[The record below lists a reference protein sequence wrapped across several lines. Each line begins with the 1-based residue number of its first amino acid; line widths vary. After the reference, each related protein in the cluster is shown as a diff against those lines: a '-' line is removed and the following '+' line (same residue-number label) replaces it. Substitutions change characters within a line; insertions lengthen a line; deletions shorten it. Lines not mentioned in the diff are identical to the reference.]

1 MNENDIIGNR
11 PKILPPKAD
20 VIFKL
25 LFGDERN
32 IDILIDFL
40 KSVLDISEDEYDKIT
55 LTDTHLKREAIDDKL
70 GIVDVKMTTKSG
82 TIIHIEI
89 QVAPES
95 ALPER
100 IIYYNA
106 KTLVVQLKSGVD
118 YFKLEKVITIA
129 IANFDFIKDSDDYH
143 HIFEWRER
151 TKGIRLTDIVEVNTL
166 ELTKIPGVTD
176 NTLKYDWLQFLK
188 SEKEEEFDML
198 AAKSPALKKA
208 VVELKRLS
216 QDEEAQMLYEARE
229 KALKD
234 RNTMIHSREREIA
247 INLIEM
253 GLSDNQILKAI
264 GLPIPEIEKLR
275 GKMNRA

>member
-1 MNENDIIGNR
+1 MIENDTIVQR

-32 IDILIDFL
+32 IDILVDFL
-40 KSVLDISEDEYDKIT
+40 KSVLDISEDEYENIT

-70 GIVDVKMTTKSG
+70 GIVDVKLTTKSG

-106 KTLVVQLKSGVD
+106 KMLVVQLKSGVD
-118 YFKLEKVITIA
+118 FYKLEKVITIA
-129 IANFDFIKDSDDYH
+129 IANFDFIRGSDDYH

-151 TKGIRLTDIVEVNTL
+151 TKGIRLTNIVEVNTL

-247 INLIEM
+247 IKLIKR
-253 GLSDNQILKAI
+253 GLDLKDIAEDT
-264 GLPIPEIEKLR
+264 GLPIEEIGKLR
-275 GKMNRA
+275 IGLNRA

>member
-1 MNENDIIGNR
+1 MIENDTIVQR

-40 KSVLDISEDEYDKIT
+40 KSVLDISEDEYENIT

-70 GIVDVKMTTKSG
+70 GIVDVKLTTKSG

-106 KTLVVQLKSGVD
+106 KMLVVQLKSGVD
-118 YFKLEKVITIA
+118 FYKLEKVITIA
-129 IANFDFIKDSDDYH
+129 IANFDFVKGSDDYH

-151 TKGIRLTDIVEVNTL
+151 TKGIRLTNIVEVNTL

-176 NTLKYDWLQFLK
+176 NTGKYDWLQFLK

-198 AAKSPALKKA
+198 ATKSPALKKA

-234 RNTMIHSREREIA
+234 RNTMIHGRERAIA
-247 INLIEM
+247 INLLNFGDSVEKIA
-253 GLSDNQILKAI
+253 LVT
-264 GLPIPEIEKLR
+264 GLPESEIEKLR
-275 GKMNRA
+275 IELNRA

>member
-1 MNENDIIGNR
+1 MIENDTIVQR

-40 KSVLDISEDEYDKIT
+40 KSVLDISEDEYENIT

-70 GIVDVKMTTKSG
+70 GIVDVKLTTKSG

-89 QVAPES
+89 QVAPET

-106 KTLVVQLKSGVD
+106 KMLVVQLKSGVD
-118 YFKLEKVITIA
+118 FYKLEKVITIA
-129 IANFDFIKDSDDYH
+129 IANFDFVKGSDDYH

-151 TKGIRLTDIVEVNTL
+151 TKGIRLTNIVEVNTL

-176 NTLKYDWLQFLK
+176 NTIKYDWLQFLK

-198 AAKSPALKKA
+198 ATKSPALKKA

-234 RNTMIHSREREIA
+234 RNTMIHGTLRDVA
-247 INLIEM
+247 INLLNLGDSVDKI
-253 GLSDNQILKAI
+253 SIVTK
-264 GLPIPEIEKLR
+264 LPESEIEKLR
-275 GKMNRA
+275 IELSRA

>member
-1 MNENDIIGNR
+1 MNENDIIANR

-20 VIFKL
+20 VVFKM

-32 IDILIDFL
+32 IDILVDFL
-40 KSVLDISEDEYDKIT
+40 KSVLDISEDEYEKIT
-55 LTDTHLKREAIDDKL
+55 LTDTHLKRETIDDKL
-70 GIVDVKMTTKSG
+70 GIVDVKLTTKSG

-106 KTLVVQLKSGVD
+106 KAFVAQLKSGED
-118 YFKLEKVITIA
+118 YLKLEKVITIA
-129 IANFDFIKDSDDYH
+129 IANFDFVKDSDDYH

-166 ELTKIPGVTD
+166 ELQKIPGVSD
-176 NTLKYDWLQFLK
+176 NTQKYNWLQFLK
-188 SEKEEEFDML
+188 SEKEEEFEML
-198 AAKSPALKKA
+198 ATKSPALKKA
-208 VVELKRLS
+208 VVELRRLS

-234 RNTMIHSREREIA
+234 NNTMIHSTQRDIA
-247 INLIEM
+247 IRLIKR
-253 GLSDNQILKAI
+253 GLDLKDIAEDT
-264 GLPIPEIEKLR
+264 GLPIEEIGKIRAKL
-275 GKMNRA
+275 NRA